1 MKKNRLLLWVFTL
14 LLFSCSS
21 SSTQENLNTT
31 GTQDP
36 NLNPDPI
43 EIENNSTVWTIPVE
57 EVLDGGPGKD
67 GIPALV
73 NPSMLLAQ
81 NASLLSDSDLVLGYK
96 NGDDVRAYQHN
107 VLDWHEIV
115 NDNIGDVSVAI
126 TYCPLTGTGIGWN
139 RILDGK
145 ETTFGVSGLLYQT
158 NLIPFDRA
166 TQSNWSQ
173 ILNKSVNGSLEG
185 KKADLITLVETDWK
199 TWKTM
204 FPNTTVV
211 SLETGF
217 SRTYDRYPYGD
228 YKTNN
233 STFFFPTPKDDRL
246 PLKDRVH
253 AVIVDDLAKV
263 YQFSDLQTSNVI
275 KDTFMDKNYLIVGN
289 ANFMASFELDATQN
303 VLEFEYIYDGTSEA
317 VVQDNQGTQY
327 NIFGEALSGSSQLK
341 PSKSFMGYWF
351 SIPAFYTT
359 EVYSN

>member
-21 SSTQENLNTT
+21 SSTQENLNIT
-31 GTQDP
+31 GTQGP

-43 EIENNSTVWTIPVE
+43 EIENTSTVWTIPVE

-246 PLKDRVH
+246 ALKDRVH

-303 VLEFEYIYDGTSEA
+303 VLEFEYIYDGTSDA

-327 NIFGEALSGSSQLK
+327 NIFGEAPSGSSQLK

>member
-1 MKKNRLLLWVFTL
+1 MKKNTLLLFVFTL

-21 SSTQENLNTT
+21 SNTQENLNTT

-36 NLNPDPI
+36 NLVPDSN
-43 EIENNSTVWTIPVE
+43 ETENTSTVWTIPIS
-57 EVLDGGPGKD
+57 EVLDGGPGRD
-67 GIPALV
+67 GIPALE

-81 NASLLSDSDLVLGYK
+81 NASLLSDGDLVLGYK

-107 VLDWHEIV
+107 ILDWHEII
-115 NDNIGDVSVAI
+115 NDNIGDVSLAI
-126 TYCPLTGTGIGWN
+126 TYCPLTGTGIGWS
-139 RILDGK
+139 RVIEGK

-166 TQSNWSQ
+166 TKSNWSQ
-173 ILNKSVNGSLEG
+173 ILNESVNGSLEG

-253 AVIVDDLAKV
+253 AIIIDDFAKV
-263 YQFSDLQTSNVI
+263 YQFSDLQTSHVI

-289 ANFMASFELDATQN
+289 ANFIASFELDAAQST
-303 VLEFEYIYDGTSEA
+303 LEFEYIFDASSDA
-317 VVQDNQGTQY
+317 VLQDNQGTQY
-327 NIFGEALSGSSQLK
+327 NIFGEAISGSGQLT
-341 PSKSFMGYWF
+341 SSESFMGYWF

-359 EVYSN
+359 ELFRN